1 MILLSK
7 LYGNL
12 HGGYST
18 QINALRN
25 QHNSVR
31 KVPYLLSITTPLF
44 PLFNKKQ
51 TMTISNGGSR
61 GVSEGGYLNISCSI
75 IDRYC
80 SWGTRNGMRVLQ
92 M

>member
-1 MILLSK
+1 MVVIAHKSISIK
-7 LYGNL
+7 KPAQQR
-12 HGGYST
+12 S
-18 QINALRN
+18 QSSI
-25 QHNSVR
+25 
-31 KVPYLLSITTPLF
+31 SITTPLF

-80 SWGTRNGMRVLQ
+80 SWGTRNCMRVLR